1 MKFKGRHFMK
11 LIEPYCDR
19 VEYNGNHYKAYVKGT
34 DGIVTIAGTSS
45 DRNFLRQVYR
55 DFRRLGVIVKELNY

>member
-1 MKFKGRHFMK
+1 MSKKFID
-11 LIEPYCDR
+11 LVAPYCDKI
-19 VEYNGNHYKAYVKGT
+19 VYNGNHYKAYVKGT